1 MDFFYL
7 LLYHLITIYMCIY
20 TSISSNNCI
29 QYVCLHLTL
38 SSKYSLHF
46 VFDSLWGSPCYS
58 QVMLVHRN
66 LHALKRPDIAVYVLN
81 HSYLGCDSITRENS
95 GEKLCSDK
103 GKRTQSTELFKG
115 IPSFPHCYLSGHKSL
130 TVRPNWAY
138 MSWLSGRVQICAPS
152 QRGNNWAC
160 CRSSSPFEFQHG
172 IFMQLCSLLFGVIKQ
187 SNKMNMAGNLY

>member
-1 MDFFYL
+1 MSTFDTPIKIFSSFRVWFLVRFPL
-7 LLYHLITIYMCIY
+7 LFSGHVSPQESTC
-20 TSISSNNCI
+20 SKKARHC
-29 QYVCLHLTL
+29 CLC
-38 SSKYSLHF
+38 SK
-46 VFDSLWGSPCYS
+46 S
-58 QVMLVHRN
+58 QLLRQ
-66 LHALKRPDIAVYVLN
+66 K
-81 HSYLGCDSITRENS
+81 SITRENS

-130 TVRPNWAY
+130 TVRLNWAY